1 MTSDILYLRLV
12 NGDQIAAKFVAD
24 SDHFL
29 TVEYPMLVDHR
40 SVDGTPAI
48 NLIKY
53 LPFNTDQYLDLQKSH
68 VVVMSVVNTAF
79 AQYYY
84 NSVHYHALHVQPQTD
99 ANLVEINKTL
109 ESVLSD
115 NNQKFLDAVKKYQ
128 DQIPDT
134 LSTEVH

>member
-12 NGDQIAAKFVAD
+12 NGEHVAAKYVAD
-24 SDHFL
+24 SNEYL
-29 TVEYPMLVDHR
+29 TVEWPMLVDQR

-53 LPFNTDQYLDLQKSH
+53 LPFNTEQYIDFMKNH
-68 VVVMSVVNTAF
+68 IIAMSVVNTAF

-84 NSVHYHALHVQPQTD
+84 NSVHYHTLHVQPQTD
-99 ANLVEINKTL
+99 LNLVQINKTL

-115 NNQKFLDAVKKYQ
+115 DNQKFIDAMKEHEDK
-128 DQIPDT
+128 IPDT
-134 LSTEVH
+134 LSTSVH